1 MLKEGRLA
9 AEITMQAKLTHSET
23 LLPHIEQALRMAG
36 VKKEDLTGIA
46 VSIGPGSFTGL
57 RIGLAA
63 AKAMSYALRIPIV
76 GVPSLEA
83 LALHYRVPGVT
94 IFALMDAQKK
104 NVYVEQLAWQREGSD
119 LALVVQSP
127 VEVQPLADVLAE
139 AGKLAADGQTVV
151 LVGDIV
157 QKRFAGKDG
166 RRAGKMQLPDGVLAL
181 RMWPGSVPS
190 VSRRAKRTMSW
201 TSSPSTS
208 ERARRNS
215 CGRSIMRT
223 MRIQSSI
230 MKKRSPL
237 TRRMAVAR
245 CRDDG
250 GETLLPQD
258 GAGRCRRCRAGRGD
272 LLSRAVVARIVLAR
286 GVE

>member
-1 MLKEGRLA
+1 VLKEGRLA

-36 VKKEDLTGIA
+36 VKKEELTGIA

-104 NVYVEQLAWQREGSD
+104 NVYVERLAWQREGSD
-119 LALVVQSP
+119 LALAVQSP
-127 VEVQPLADVLAE
+127 VKVQPLADVLAE
-139 AGKLAADGQTVV
+139 AGKLVADGRTVV

-166 RRAGKMQLPDGVLAL
+166 RATGKMV
-181 RMWPGSVPS
+181 
-190 VSRRAKRTMSW
+190 
-201 TSSPSTS
+201 
-208 ERARRNS
+208 
-215 CGRSIMRT
+215 
-223 MRIQSSI
+223 
-230 MKKRSPL
+230 
-237 TRRMAVAR
+237 
-245 CRDDG
+245 
-250 GETLLPQD
+250 LLPPPELVLPRASHVAWL
-258 GAGRCRRCRAGRGD
+258 GAER
-272 LLSRAVVARIVLAR
+272 LAR
-286 GVE
+286 GEADNVMDLEPIYIRKSEAELLWAKHHADDENTVVDNEKTLAADEAHGRREVSR

>member
-1 MLKEGRLA
+1 MPILSLDTSTQVSSVAVLKEGRLA

-36 VKKEDLTGIA
+36 VKKEELTGIA

-119 LALVVQSP
+119 LALAVQSP
-127 VEVQPLADVLAE
+127 VKVQPLADVLAE
-139 AGKLAADGQTVV
+139 VGKLAAVGQTVV

-166 RRAGKMQLPDGVLAL
+166 RRAGKMQLPDGVLLPPPELVLPRASHVAWL
-181 RMWPGSVPS
+181 GAERLANGEADNVMDLEPIYIRKSEAELLWAKHHADDENTVVDNEKTLAADEAHGRRE
-190 VSRRAKRTMSW
+190 VSR
-201 TSSPSTS
+201 
-208 ERARRNS
+208 
-215 CGRSIMRT
+215 
-223 MRIQSSI
+223 
-230 MKKRSPL
+230 
-237 TRRMAVAR
+237 
-245 CRDDG
+245 
-250 GETLLPQD
+250 
-258 GAGRCRRCRAGRGD
+258 
-272 LLSRAVVARIVLAR
+272 
-286 GVE
+286 